1 MRDVCR
7 RLLAP
12 LRVPVVYGAAVGH
25 TPRAMLTVP
34 LGVRGRLMAG
44 GEGKLE
50 ILETAVVPPAKAK
63 TK

>member
-1 MRDVCR
+1 VRDVCR

-25 TPRAMLTVP
+25 TPRPIVTVP
-34 LGVRGRLMAG
+34 LGVRARLTAA

-50 ILETAVVPPAKAK
+50 ILESAVVRPAKVK